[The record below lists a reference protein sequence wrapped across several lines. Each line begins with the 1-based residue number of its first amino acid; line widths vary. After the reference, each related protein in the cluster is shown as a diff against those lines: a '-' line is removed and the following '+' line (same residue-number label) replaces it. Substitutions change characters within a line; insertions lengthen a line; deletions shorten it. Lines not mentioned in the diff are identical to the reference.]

1 MFSAPLFFFGNPD
14 LALWLKIGFEEYRAC
29 GPNSK
34 PCLPIWG
41 DKFSDREGELS
52 CC

>member
-29 GPNSK
+29 GPEFEAVPPNLGRQILRS
-34 PCLPIWG
+34 G
-41 DKFSDREGELS
+41 G
-52 CC
+52 